1 MYMRRAY
8 KVLLLAAALLI
19 LSTTAY
25 AFAASNTVPVS
36 NAGDGSQ
43 VISGYTV
50 SSVHYNLNASNPAN
64 IDSLTFTISPALPA
78 GGTVTVQLVSAGTWY
93 ACSVSGGIN
102 VTCTTAGATASGSN
116 NLRIVIAQ

>member
-25 AFAASNTVPVS
+25 AFAASNTVLVS

-50 SSVHYNLNASNPAN
+50 TNVHYNLNTSDPAS

-78 GGTVTVQLVSAGTWY
+78 GGTVTVQLVSAGAWY
-93 ACSVSGGIN
+93 ACSVSGGTS

>member
-8 KVLLLAAALLI
+8 KILLLTAAVLI

-36 NAGDGSQ
+36 YAGDGSQ

-50 SSVHYNLNASNPAN
+50 TNVHYNLNVTTPSS
-64 IDSLTFTISPALPA
+64 IDTVTFTIAPALPA
-78 GGTVTVQLVSAGTWY
+78 GGTVTIQLVSGGSWY
-93 ACSVSGGIN
+93 TCAVSGGTS
-102 VTCTTAGATASGSN
+102 VTCTTTGATASTSN
-116 NLRIVIAQ
+116 NLHIIIAQ